1 MSQINMQHN
10 QDINTQM
17 INDEFILLQLE
28 ELAERLG
35 VLVRD
40 ENINI
45 DDVSSTG
52 GLCIVEGQHIL
63 ILNSKTTLQEK
74 IQVAIKALRQF
85 DISEIYVKPGIREL
99 LEEHKE

>member
-1 MSQINMQHN
+1 
-10 QDINTQM
+10 M

-63 ILNSKTTLQEK
+63 ILNSKTSLQEK
-74 IQVAIKALRQF
+74 IHVAVRALRQF

-99 LEEHKE
+99 LEDHKE

>member
-1 MSQINMQHN
+1 
-10 QDINTQM
+10 M

-35 VLVRD
+35 ILVRD

-74 IQVAIKALRQF
+74 MKVL
-85 DISEIYVKPGIREL
+85 P
-99 LEEHKE
+99 

>member
-1 MSQINMQHN
+1 
-10 QDINTQM
+10 M
-17 INDEFILLQLE
+17 INDEIILFQLK

-35 VLVRD
+35 ILVRD

-45 DDVSSTG
+45 DDVSSPG
-52 GLCIVEGQHIL
+52 GLCIVEDQHIL

-99 LEEHKE
+99 LEGYKE

>member
-1 MSQINMQHN
+1 M
-10 QDINTQM
+10 
-17 INDEFILLQLE
+17 DEEILLSQLE

-35 VLVRD
+35 ILVRD

-63 ILNSKTTLQEK
+63 ILNSKTTVTEK
-74 IQVAIKALRQF
+74 IQVAIRALRQF
-85 DISEIYVKPGIREL
+85 DISEIYVKPGVREL
-99 LEEHKE
+99 LDEMKRGQANMNKSHV

>member
-1 MSQINMQHN
+1 
-10 QDINTQM
+10 M

-85 DISEIYVKPGIREL
+85 DISDIYVKPGIREL

>member
-1 MSQINMQHN
+1 
-10 QDINTQM
+10 M

-35 VLVRD
+35 ILVRD

-85 DISEIYVKPGIREL
+85 DISDIYVKPGIREL

>member
-1 MSQINMQHN
+1 
-10 QDINTQM
+10 M

>member
-1 MSQINMQHN
+1 
-10 QDINTQM
+10 M

-35 VLVRD
+35 ILVRD

>member
-1 MSQINMQHN
+1 
-10 QDINTQM
+10 M

-74 IQVAIKALRQF
+74 MKVL
-85 DISEIYVKPGIREL
+85 P
-99 LEEHKE
+99 

>member
-1 MSQINMQHN
+1 
-10 QDINTQM
+10 M

-63 ILNSKTTLQEK
+63 ILNSKTSLQEK

-85 DISEIYVKPGIREL
+85 DISDIYVKPGIREL
-99 LEEHKE
+99 LEEHKA

>member
-1 MSQINMQHN
+1 
-10 QDINTQM
+10 M

-99 LEEHKE
+99 LEDHKE